1 MNLGQSK
8 LFAPIWER
16 IARHFSDRAD
26 DIMLAK
32 FDATAND
39 AEDEELVEEGFPILV
54 MYHAKTNDRVVYQG
68 DIDDRVDRRNIY
80 IFLTFRQE
88 RL

>member
-1 MNLGQSK
+1 MLVPKFTYFLLNLGQSK

-16 IARHFSDRAD
+16 IAKHFSGRSDL
-26 DIMLAK
+26 MLAK

-54 MYHAKTNDRVVYQG
+54 MYHANTNERVVYKG
-68 DIDDRVDRRNIY
+68 DTINIH
-80 IFLTFRQE
+80 
-88 RL
+88 

>member
-1 MNLGQSK
+1 
-8 LFAPIWER
+8 
-16 IARHFSDRAD
+16 
-26 DIMLAK
+26 MLAK

>member
-16 IARHFSDRAD
+16 IAKHFSDRSD
-26 DIMLAK
+26 DLMLAK

-68 DIDDRVDRRNIY
+68 DIKWTEETI
-80 IFLTFRQE
+80 THS
-88 RL
+88 